1 MSSSCCR
8 DVAGRRPCKDVGTP
22 NSRLLPALPNL
33 RMLLQKLT
41 CPPHRFFF
49 PLATHSVPTVGLVFS
64 SMKCRAGFK
73 GWCAFHRN
81 FLAPRRSRGSH
92 PDWKSLLSFPLFVPR
107 LFCLSPFSPS
117 VLLHSFNLLSV
128 RASSLCP
135 CPLLS
140 LFEPAHFY
148 SSPT

>member
-1 MSSSCCR
+1 MWERRIPGSC
-8 DVAGRRPCKDVGTP
+8 T
-22 NSRLLPALPNL
+22 ALPNL
-33 RMLLQKLT
+33 RMLLQRLT
-41 CPPHRFFF
+41 CPPPHQFFF
-49 PLATHSVPTVGLVFS
+49 PLATHSVPAVGLVFS

-73 GWCAFHRN
+73 DGCVFHRN

-92 PDWKSLLSFPLFVPR
+92 PDWKSQLSFPLFVPR
-107 LFCLSPFSPS
+107 LFCLSQFSPS

-128 RASSLCP
+128 CASSLSP

-148 SSPT
+148 SSLT